1 MRVEEPAGV
10 RRAAGPW
17 VMLAAGTLAQGAS
30 AVTIHGPAFLIPSLT
45 DSGLTL
51 AQAGAVAA
59 APMVGVLLTLIA
71 WGLVVD
77 RWGERTTLLT
87 CLGGATLATG
97 LATGLDPGSG
107 PAASSVWQLW
117 LLLAAAGGCAAGCA
131 SASGRLVVGWFPPRR
146 RGLAMGVRQMAQPLG
161 VGIGAVSVAVVAE
174 RHGVGA
180 ALWVPTLATLAG
192 ALLVA
197 AVVADPRRP
206 ARTEAPAASP
216 YRGDDYLVR
225 VHVASAFLAV
235 PQFLVWTFA
244 LVWLVEER
252 GWSAAAAGAL
262 VGISQLLGALGRIAA
277 GHLSDRVASRM
288 RPMRWIAVGAAAT
301 MLALGATAA
310 LDWSL
315 AVGVLLL
322 AAIVT
327 VADNGLAFTGVA
339 ERAGPFWSGR
349 ALGVQNTAQYL
360 LASAVPPAAG
370 FAIMHVGY
378 AATFALA
385 AALPTLAAPL
395 IPVRQER
402 SLS

>member
-1 MRVEEPAGV
+1 
-10 RRAAGPW
+10 
-17 VMLAAGTLAQGAS
+17 
-30 AVTIHGPAFLIPSLT
+30 
-45 DSGLTL
+45 
-51 AQAGAVAA
+51 
-59 APMVGVLLTLIA
+59 
-71 WGLVVD
+71 
-77 RWGERTTLLT
+77 
-87 CLGGATLATG
+87 
-97 LATGLDPGSG
+97 
-107 PAASSVWQLW
+107 
-117 LLLAAAGGCAAGCA
+117 
-131 SASGRLVVGWFPPRR
+131 
-146 RGLAMGVRQMAQPLG
+146 
-161 VGIGAVSVAVVAE
+161 
-174 RHGVGA
+174 
-180 ALWVPTLATLAG
+180 
-192 ALLVA
+192 
-197 AVVADPRRP
+197 
-206 ARTEAPAASP
+206 
-216 YRGDDYLVR
+216 
-225 VHVASAFLAV
+225 
-235 PQFLVWTFA
+235 
-244 LVWLVEER
+244 
-252 GWSAAAAGAL
+252 
-262 VGISQLLGALGRIAA
+262 
-277 GHLSDRVASRM
+277 
-288 RPMRWIAVGAAAT
+288 MRWIAVGAAAT